1 MRFYKVLQNTKA
13 NAWTTDLLNE
23 GDIICFSAYFKQLIV
38 VSNSREK
45 TKFLYSPDRW
55 RLNLILSE
63 KVRPLTQK
71 ELNKIKPHLRVEH
84 LKYDL

>member
-1 MRFYKVLQNTKA
+1 MRFYKVLQNT
-13 NAWTTDLLNE
+13 TTSTWRDDIIFKN
-23 GDIICFSAYFKQLIV
+23 DIICFSRYFHQLVV
-38 VSNSREK
+38 VSDGLKK
-45 TKFLYSPDRW
+45 TRFLYSPDKW

-71 ELNKIKPHLRVEH
+71 ELNRIKPHLKVEH